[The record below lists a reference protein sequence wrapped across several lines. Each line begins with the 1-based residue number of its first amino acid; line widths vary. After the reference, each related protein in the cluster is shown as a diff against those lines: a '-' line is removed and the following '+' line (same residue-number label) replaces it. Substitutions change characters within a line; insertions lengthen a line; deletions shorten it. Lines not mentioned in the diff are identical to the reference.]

1 MAFPAEVVSCLLKS
15 QTVWPGCRP
24 SICPMNAAPPGETC
38 SVGDVIETVN
48 GTLGCLFSPQCHTV
62 RAFVTTATTIPP
74 KAVSTPVQ
82 IAALT
87 ALSRP
92 DCVVGPGEV
101 WGGWLVTWSRPSLQ
115 QTPVF
120 GQSTRAHGVAAA
132 SPPPP
137 SMIGCPFPDAGVM
150 RVRRTRPCS
159 ELQSGRSRL
168 PGHQRMDPQQA
179 TASNDLAVLIE
190 TEVNGWLQRVFVVC
204 VLRLPIYR
212 PTWRYPFVPVSG
224 VTAGGAANCRR
235 PTSMAR
241 APRRLSRRC
250 R

>member
-1 MAFPAEVVSCLLKS
+1 MRMIPEFMAFPAEVVSCLLKS

-92 DCVVGPGEV
+92 DCVVGPG
-101 WGGWLVTWSRPSLQ
+101 
-115 QTPVF
+115 
-120 GQSTRAHGVAAA
+120 RADRKV
-132 SPPPP
+132 
-137 SMIGCPFPDAGVM
+137 V
-150 RVRRTRPCS
+150 
-159 ELQSGRSRL
+159 L
-168 PGHQRMDPQQA
+168 PGQGECERCLPGRA
-179 TASNDLAVLIE
+179 LA
-190 TEVNGWLQRVFVVC
+190 
-204 VLRLPIYR
+204 
-212 PTWRYPFVPVSG
+212 
-224 VTAGGAANCRR
+224 GA
-235 PTSMAR
+235 
-241 APRRLSRRC
+241 
-250 R
+250 